1 MIFSYFVIAIITS
14 LLTFNL
20 SKKLNFNP
28 VRSSSLVTLLGLGI
42 MQLCAG
48 QQIFEAAAIIF
59 GSSFVGMSSSVKFS
73 NRDII
78 IASCFFIFIYLFSK
92 TRLAVLGG
100 SLGFSAFCAI
110 AILYFFERKLF
121 NIKDHES

>member
-48 QQIFEAAAIIF
+48 QQIFEVAAIIF
-59 GSSFVGMSSSVKFS
+59 GSSFVGMSSFVKFNS
-73 NRDII
+73 KDII
-78 IASCFFIFIYLFSK
+78 IASCLFVFIYIFSK
-92 TRLAVLGG
+92 TVLTGLGG
-100 SLGFSAFCAI
+100 SLGFSAFCAVT
-110 AILYFFERKLF
+110 ILFFSTSLLRKTR
-121 NIKDHES
+121 